1 MKKTRQ
7 IPAHGSVAVTAAEFG
22 NMFAAWRERF
32 EAVAHRYVRNR
43 LVVEDI
49 VADSFMAFWE
59 NRNQIPPEV
68 NIQAYILTIVRNKS
82 LDWLR
87 AQSLHLKI
95 EHEVYSLRQRV
106 LEADIRSL
114 NVLDP
119 AELFSG
125 EVSAIVGQTL
135 DSLPELTRMVFTA
148 RRFNEMSYK
157 EISEKYDISVR
168 RVEFELEK
176 ATKQLRVALKDY
188 LPVLLFL
195 LTNITSHR

>member
-1 MKKTRQ
+1 MRRTKQ
-7 IPAHGSVAVTAAEFG
+7 ISIHGSVAITAAEFG
-22 NMFAAWRERF
+22 NMFAAWRARF
-32 EAVAHRYVRNR
+32 EMIAYRYVRNR
-43 LVVEDI
+43 SVVEDI
-49 VADSFMAFWE
+49 VSDSFMAFWE
-59 NRNQIPPEV
+59 NRNQIPAEV

-95 EHEVYSLRQRV
+95 EQEVYSLHQRI

-114 NVLDP
+114 SVLDP

-125 EVSAIVGQTL
+125 EVGAIVRQSL
-135 DSLPELTRMVFTA
+135 DRMPELTRNVFMA

-157 EISEKYDISVR
+157 EISEKYSISVR

-176 ATKQLRVALKDY
+176 ATKQLRVELKDY
-188 LPVLLFL
+188 LPVFFFL
-195 LTNITSHR
+195 STTLTLQL